1 MKYTIHNQCHNFSAW
16 AASRAASVIG
26 CRFAVKQ
33 GKALLESIGFGP
45 NLNSPAKLKSSSI
58 TAVLIALVTLFLVGC
73 GTSPFS
79 SIKPG
84 LNLGAVVA
92 LEQVEQLAADGK
104 IDEAL
109 KKSSVALILVEKRK
123 GNEDMGDIVGAIKY
137 IPR

>member
-1 MKYTIHNQCHNFSAW
+1 
-16 AASRAASVIG
+16 
-26 CRFAVKQ
+26 
-33 GKALLESIGFGP
+33 
-45 NLNSPAKLKSSSI
+45 
-58 TAVLIALVTLFLVGC
+58 
-73 GTSPFS
+73 
-79 SIKPG
+79 

-123 GNEDMGDIVGAIKY
+123 GNEDMGDSVGAIKY